1 MPPPMILSLSLSLLL
16 LPMLLLLLLVQVLML
31 VQVLVLVQVQ
41 VLVLV
46 LVQVLVPGWAGLGWA
61 GPGRAGSVSQPPP
74 GWPPPRFD
82 RRRAIRAA
90 KVCSIT
96 NRKNRPCA
104 AENKACKMAP
114 RFVRKAYPAAV
125 SPFPSIVFFPLCRI
139 EPQQRQGFMSRSV
152 FEAVR
157 LDDVVLQP
165 SPIDPGWIIEGAPVA
180 RSGRW
185 SCSPDSTTSM
195 WVWDCTAG
203 RFNWYFDCDE
213 TIHVIEGEVIVSS
226 DGDAPRTLRAGDAAL
241 FYAGSRTEWHVPK
254 YVRKHAILRPHIAG
268 PALFVHKAFR
278 KLASALR

>member
-1 MPPPMILSLSLSLLL
+1 
-16 LPMLLLLLLVQVLML
+16 
-31 VQVLVLVQVQ
+31 
-41 VLVLV
+41 
-46 LVQVLVPGWAGLGWA
+46 
-61 GPGRAGSVSQPPP
+61 
-74 GWPPPRFD
+74 
-82 RRRAIRAA
+82 
-90 KVCSIT
+90 
-96 NRKNRPCA
+96 
-104 AENKACKMAP
+104 
-114 RFVRKAYPAAV
+114 
-125 SPFPSIVFFPLCRI
+125 
-139 EPQQRQGFMSRSV
+139 MSRSV

-254 YVRKHAILRPHIAG
+254 YVRKHAILRPHIVG